1 MKKIWL
7 HLPLIILI
15 LGLWFP
21 ADGKSIDYYML
32 YTSTGGTDLLP
43 ILKMLPTGEIIETG
57 MAYTAGTGLISSLKH
72 KNKLIVGNPY
82 PRPVRTGIVVY
93 DMNSD
98 GSLSVYSEYST
109 DLFGWQLINS
119 GDEAFVVMHN
129 PYWNPTTEIWSID
142 SLKHLE
148 KKDTLSISAL
158 PLSLSP
164 LNNIFVG
171 TDVVDRVYV
180 YTIDPMTYQL
190 QLYQELTTSGIRDLV
205 FNPDGTLVVGCGF
218 DIGGSWG
225 VNSKK
230 VILFKVEAD
239 NTLSEVTSLIGNY
252 YPWEAVMHPNGKYF
266 YLYNEGNDDLRLFE
280 LDKEKMTIKDTGQ
293 EYYPEGNPFFYW
305 GLGGEKLI
313 QITPD
318 GKFLICAYQPQAG
331 SMALA
336 SALINSDGSLSWTG
350 YSFLYSSNDFGGDS
364 FIRDYEIVPHEVTGI
379 SETEWLELE

>member
-21 ADGKSIDYYML
+21 AESKTIDYYML
-32 YTSTGGTDLLP
+32 YTSTGDTYQLP
-43 ILKMLPTGEIIETG
+43 VLKMLSTGEIIETG
-57 MAYTAGTGLISSLKH
+57 MVYPAGTGLISHLKH

-93 DMNSD
+93 DINSD

-109 DLFGWQLINS
+109 DLFSWQLATSKDEKFLLKYNDVNS
-119 GDEAFVVMHN
+119 EGIA
-129 PYWNPTTEIWSID
+129 EIWAID
-142 SLKHLE
+142 SLSHLE
-148 KKDTLSISAL
+148 KKDEILAYLPVSI
-158 PLSLSP
+158 SP
-164 LNNIFVG
+164 LNNTFICS
-171 TDVVDRVYV
+171 DIYSKVYV
-180 YTIDPMTYQL
+180 YTIDPKTYKL

-205 FNPDGTLVVGCGF
+205 FNPEGTLVVGCGE

-225 VNSKK
+225 FNSKK

-239 NTLSEVTSLIGNY
+239 NTLSEVTSMVGNY
-252 YPWEAVMHPNGKYF
+252 YPRQAVMHPNGKYF
-266 YLYNEGNDDLRLFE
+266 YLYEEGNNYLRLFE
-280 LDKEKMTIKDTGQ
+280 LDKEKIAIKDTGQ
-293 EYYPEGNPFFYW
+293 EYYPEDNPPFYW
-305 GLGGEKLI
+305 GGGGEKLI

-331 SMALA
+331 SMALT

-350 YSFLYSSNDFGGDS
+350 YSFLYDKYCIGGEV

>member
-7 HLPLIILI
+7 HLPLIMII

-21 ADGKSIDYYML
+21 AESKTIDYYML
-32 YTSTGGTDLLP
+32 YTSTGDTDLLP

-57 MAYTAGTGLISSLKH
+57 MVYTAGTGLISSLKH

-93 DMNSD
+93 DINSD

-109 DLFGWQLINS
+109 DLFGCQLINS

-129 PYWNPTTEIWSID
+129 PYWTPTTEIWSID
-142 SLKHLE
+142 SVNHLE

-158 PLSLSP
+158 LLSLSP
-164 LNNIFVG
+164 QNSIFVG
-171 TDVVDRVYV
+171 TDIVYSVYV
-180 YTIDPMTYQL
+180 YTVDPKTYQL

-205 FNPDGTLVVGCGF
+205 FNPEGTLIIGCGS

-225 VNSKK
+225 FNSKK
-230 VILFKVEAD
+230 VILYKVEVD
-239 NTLSEVTSLIGNY
+239 NTLSEVTSMAGSY
-252 YPWEAVMHPNGKYF
+252 YPSKAIMHPNGQYC
-266 YLYNEGNDDLRLFE
+266 YLIVNDRYLRLYE
-280 LDKEKMTIKDTGQ
+280 LDRDNYAIKDTGKEFSLEGKQ
-293 EYYPEGNPFFYW
+293 FYYTGA
-305 GLGGEKLI
+305 GDKLM

-331 SMALA
+331 SMALT

-350 YSFLYSSNDFGGDS
+350 YSFLYDKYCAGGED

-379 SETEWLELE
+379 SEKEWLELE

>member
-93 DMNSD
+93 DINSD

-109 DLFGWQLINS
+109 DLFGCQLINS

>member
-7 HLPLIILI
+7 LLSIILI

-21 ADGKSIDYYML
+21 IEGKTVDYYVL
-32 YTSTGGTDLLP
+32 YTSTDCSFQLP
-43 ILKMLPTGEIIETG
+43 VLKMKTTGEIVSTG
-57 MAYTAGTGLISSLKH
+57 MVYPAGSASVRYLKN
-72 KNKLIVGNPY
+72 KKKLIVGNPY
-82 PRPVRTGIVVY
+82 LNPVRTGIEIY
-93 DMNSD
+93 DINPD
-98 GSLSVYSEYST
+98 DSLSVYSQYTTS
-109 DLFGWQLINS
+109 LFCYQLVDS
-119 GDEAFVVMHN
+119 GDETFLVIHN
-129 PYWNPTTEIWSID
+129 PNWTPTTEIWSID
-142 SLKHLE
+142 SVTHLE
-148 KKDTLSISAL
+148 KKDTLSISAF

-164 LNNIFVG
+164 LSNILVG
-171 TDVVDRVYV
+171 THVVDKVYV
-180 YTIDPMTYQL
+180 YAIDPKSYQL

-205 FNPDGTLVVGCGF
+205 FNPEGTLVVGCGF

-225 VNSKK
+225 FNSKK

-293 EYYPEGNPFFYW
+293 EYYPEGNPLFY
-305 GLGGEKLI
+305 LGGFERLI
-313 QITPD
+313 KITPD

-331 SMALA
+331 SMALT

-379 SETEWLELE
+379 SEKEWLELE